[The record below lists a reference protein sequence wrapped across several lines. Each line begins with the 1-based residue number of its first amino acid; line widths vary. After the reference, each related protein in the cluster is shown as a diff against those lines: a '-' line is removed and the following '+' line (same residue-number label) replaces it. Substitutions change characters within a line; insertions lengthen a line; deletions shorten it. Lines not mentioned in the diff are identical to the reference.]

1 MQMDLAIPMGAC
13 ILGIIKVHET
23 TLTITNGLQG
33 LPNPNNSV
41 IQMAIFLKIHHK
53 TTA

>member
-33 LPNPNNSV
+33 LPNQLIIRQQPKGFGKCYSQV
-41 IQMAIFLKIHHK
+41 AG
-53 TTA
+53 